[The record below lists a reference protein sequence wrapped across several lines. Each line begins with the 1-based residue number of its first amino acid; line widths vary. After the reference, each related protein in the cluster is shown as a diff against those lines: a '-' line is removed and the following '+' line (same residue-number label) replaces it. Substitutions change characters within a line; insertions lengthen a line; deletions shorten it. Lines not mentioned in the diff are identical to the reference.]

1 MPETP
6 AGGGNARDP
15 HGGGYAVALA
25 GAAKTLE
32 GAQKTLEGAQKT
44 LEGAWKTLEG
54 AWKTLEGA
62 ALNPQVEPSQNFR
75 DPGAATLQRRDYNAR
90 CYEMY
95 CINTGC
101 APSCELYHI
110 KVWYELHYN

>member
-25 GAAKTLE
+25 GAA
-32 GAQKTLEGAQKT
+32 
-44 LEGAWKTLEG
+44 
-54 AWKTLEGA
+54 KTLEGA

-110 KVWYELHYN
+110 KV

>member
-1 MPETP
+1 MR
-6 AGGGNARDP
+6 G
-15 HGGGYAVALA
+15 H
-25 GAAKTLE
+25 AK
-32 GAQKTLEGAQKT
+32 
-44 LEGAWKTLEG
+44 
-54 AWKTLEGA
+54 
-62 ALNPQVEPSQNFR
+62 PQVEPSQNFR

-110 KVWYELHYN
+110 KV

>member
-1 MPETP
+1 MLL
-6 AGGGNARDP
+6 RP
-15 HGGGYAVALA
+15 HGRGTEAWLSSGGRSSEGGAVFPVARKPGIILVKGCCQSA
-25 GAAKTLE
+25 T
-32 GAQKTLEGAQKT
+32 Q
-44 LEGAWKTLEG
+44 
-54 AWKTLEGA
+54 KTLEGA